1 MGVEPI
7 RQPTPQARSESL
19 TSSNRS
25 GLTVVGVG
33 PGDPELITVAAQRA
47 IAAAT
52 VVAYPV
58 AALDRLGMAA
68 QIAQPWLAPTQK
80 RLPLLFPMVQEAE
93 PRQQAWQQ
101 AARAVA
107 AEVTAGERVVF
118 LCEGDCSLFASSSYL
133 LLALKAEAPELAVR
147 VIPGITAASA
157 TAAAARWPLALQGEQ
172 LQVVPLPDEPDQARQ
187 LLIAARDQGQPM
199 VLLKVGRRWRWLR
212 PLLEE
217 LQLLESALYGE
228 RVGWPDQLLS
238 PAAAIAAGERPY
250 FSLVLLRPAWPVVL
264 PWA

>member
-1 MGVEPI
+1 MI
-7 RQPTPQARSESL
+7 
-19 TSSNRS
+19 
-25 GLTVVGVG
+25 GVG

-58 AALDRLGMAA
+58 AALERSGMAA
-68 QIAQPWLAPTQK
+68 QIAQPWLAPTQ
-80 RLPLLFPMVQEAE
+80 RQLPLLFPMVQEAE

-101 AARAVA
+101 AASAVA
-107 AEVTAGERVVF
+107 AEVRAGERVVF

-133 LLALKAEAPELAVR
+133 LLALKAEAPELPIR

-157 TAAAARWPLALQGEQ
+157 TAAAAAWPLALQDEQ
-172 LQVVPLPDEPDQARQ
+172 LQVVPLPDQPDQARQ
-187 LLIAARDQGQPM
+187 LLLTAREHGQPM
-199 VLLKVGRRWRWLR
+199 VLLKVGRRWLWLR

-228 RVGWPDQLLS
+228 RVGWPEQLVL
-238 PAAAIAAGERPY
+238 PAASVAAEERPY
-250 FSLVLLRPAWPVVL
+250 FSLVLLRPAWPAVL
-264 PWA
+264 PWG

>member
-1 MGVEPI
+1 M
-7 RQPTPQARSESL
+7 
-19 TSSNRS
+19 
-25 GLTVVGVG
+25 GVG
-33 PGDPELITVAAQRA
+33 PGAPELITVAAQRA
-47 IAAAT
+47 IEAAT

-58 AALDRLGMAA
+58 AALERPGMAA
-68 QIAQPWLAPTQK
+68 QIAQPWLLPAQ
-80 RLPLLFPMVQEAE
+80 RQLPLLFPMVQEAQ

-107 AEVTAGERVVF
+107 AEVAAGERVVF

-133 LLALKAEAPELAVR
+133 LLALKAEAPELPVR

-157 TAAAARWPLALQGEQ
+157 TAAAAGWPLALQDEQ
-172 LQVVPLPDEPDQARQ
+172 LQVVPLPDEPDRARQ
-187 LLIAARDQGQPM
+187 LLFTAREHGQPM

-228 RVGWPDQLLS
+228 RVGWPEQLVV
-238 PAAAIAAGERPY
+238 PAASVAAEERPY
-250 FSLVLLRPAWPVVL
+250 FSLVLLRPAWPAVL
-264 PWA
+264 PWG

>member
-1 MGVEPI
+1 M
-7 RQPTPQARSESL
+7 
-19 TSSNRS
+19 
-25 GLTVVGVG
+25 VGVG

-58 AALDRLGMAA
+58 AALERPGMAA
-68 QIAQPWLAPTQK
+68 QIAQPWLASTQR

-101 AARAVA
+101 AASAVA
-107 AEVTAGERVVF
+107 AEVAAGEQVVF

-133 LLALKAEAPELAVR
+133 LLALKKEAPELPLR

-157 TAAAARWPLALQGEQ
+157 TAAAAGWPLALQDEQ
-172 LQVVPLPDEPDQARQ
+172 LQVVSLPDQPDQARQ
-187 LLIAARDQGQPM
+187 LLIAAREHGQPL

-212 PLLEE
+212 PLLDE
-217 LQLLESALYGE
+217 LELLESALYGE
-228 RVGWPDQLLS
+228 RVGWPEQLVL
-238 PAAAIAAGERPY
+238 PAAEVAAEERPY
-250 FSLVLLRPAWPVVL
+250 FSLVLLRPAWPAVL

>member
-1 MGVEPI
+1 VN
-7 RQPTPQARSESL
+7 RLTTARPC
-19 TSSNRS
+19 

-58 AALDRLGMAA
+58 ASLERVGMAA
-68 QIAQPWLAPTQK
+68 QIAEPWIVPTQQ

-93 PRQQAWQQ
+93 PRQQAWQH
-101 AARAVA
+101 AAAAVA
-107 AEVTAGERVVF
+107 AAVAAGERVVF

-133 LLALKAEAPELAVR
+133 LLALKAEAPELPVR

-157 TAAAARWPLALQGEQ
+157 TAAAARWPLALQDEQ
-172 LQVVPLPDEPDQARQ
+172 LQVVPLPDQPDQARQ
-187 LLIAARDQGQPM
+187 SLINARDHGQPV

-212 PLLEE
+212 PLLVE
-217 LQLLESALYGE
+217 LELLESALYGE
-228 RVGWPDQLLS
+228 RVGWPDQVVL
-238 PAAAIAAGERPY
+238 PAASVPAEERPY
-250 FSLVLLRPAWPVVL
+250 FSLVLLRPAWPAVL

>member
-1 MGVEPI
+1 MN
-7 RQPTPQARSESL
+7 RLTTARPC
-19 TSSNRS
+19 

-58 AALDRLGMAA
+58 ASLERVGMAA
-68 QIAQPWLAPTQK
+68 QIAEPWIVPTQQQ
-80 RLPLLFPMVQEAE
+80 LPLLFPMVQEAE
-93 PRQQAWQQ
+93 PRQQAWQH
-101 AARAVA
+101 AAAAVA
-107 AEVTAGERVVF
+107 AAVAAGERVVF

-133 LLALKAEAPELAVR
+133 LLALKAEAPELPVR

-157 TAAAARWPLALQGEQ
+157 TAAAARWPLALQDEQ
-172 LQVVPLPDEPDQARQ
+172 LQVVPLPDQPDQARQ
-187 LLIAARDQGQPM
+187 LLINARDHGQPI

-217 LQLLESALYGE
+217 LELLECALYGE
-228 RVGWPDQLLS
+228 RVSWPDQVVL
-238 PAAAIAAGERPY
+238 PAASVPAEERPY
-250 FSLVLLRPAWPVVL
+250 FSLVLLRPAWPAVL

>member
-1 MGVEPI
+1 M
-7 RQPTPQARSESL
+7 
-19 TSSNRS
+19 
-25 GLTVVGVG
+25 VGVG

-58 AALDRLGMAA
+58 AALERPGMAA
-68 QIAQPWLAPTQK
+68 QIAQPCLALTQR
-80 RLPLLFPMVQEAE
+80 RLPLLFPIVQDAE

-101 AARAVA
+101 AASAVA
-107 AEVTAGERVVF
+107 AEVAAGEQVVF

-133 LLALKAEAPELAVR
+133 LLALKKEAPELLAR

-157 TAAAARWPLALQGEQ
+157 TAAAACWPLALQDEQ
-172 LQVVPLPDEPDQARQ
+172 LQVVPLPDQPDQARQ
-187 LLIAARDQGQPM
+187 LLIAARDQGQPL

-212 PLLEE
+212 PLLDE
-217 LQLLESALYGE
+217 LELLESALYGE
-228 RVGWPDQLLS
+228 RVGWPEQLVL
-238 PAAAIAAGERPY
+238 PAAGVAAEERPY
-250 FSLVLLRPAWPVVL
+250 FSLVLLRPAWPAVL

>member
-1 MGVEPI
+1 MI
-7 RQPTPQARSESL
+7 
-19 TSSNRS
+19 
-25 GLTVVGVG
+25 GVG

-58 AALDRLGMAA
+58 AALERPGMAA
-68 QIAQPWLAPTQK
+68 QIAQPWLAPTQ
-80 RLPLLFPMVQEAE
+80 RQLPLLFPMVQEAA
-93 PRQQAWQQ
+93 PRQQAWQH
-101 AARAVA
+101 AASAVA
-107 AEVTAGERVVF
+107 AEIRAGEQVVF

-133 LLALKAEAPELAVR
+133 LLALKAEAPELPVR

-157 TAAAARWPLALQGEQ
+157 TAAAAGWPLALQDEQ

-187 LLIAARDQGQPM
+187 LLLRAREHGQPM

-228 RVGWPDQLLS
+228 RVGWPEQLVL
-238 PAAAIAAGERPY
+238 PAASVAAEERPY
-250 FSLVLLRPAWPVVL
+250 FSLVLLRPAWPAVL
-264 PWA
+264 PWG

>member
-1 MGVEPI
+1 MN
-7 RQPTPQARSESL
+7 RLTTARPC
-19 TSSNRS
+19 

-58 AALDRLGMAA
+58 ASLERVGMAA
-68 QIAQPWLAPTQK
+68 QIAEPWIVPTQQQ
-80 RLPLLFPMVQEAE
+80 LPLLFPMVQEAE
-93 PRQQAWQQ
+93 PRQQAWQH
-101 AARAVA
+101 AAAAVA
-107 AEVTAGERVVF
+107 AAVAAGERVVF

-133 LLALKAEAPELAVR
+133 LLALKAEAPELPVR

-157 TAAAARWPLALQGEQ
+157 TAAAARWPLALQDEQ
-172 LQVVPLPDEPDQARQ
+172 LQVVPLPDQPDQARQ
-187 LLIAARDQGQPM
+187 LLINARDHGQPI

-212 PLLEE
+212 PLLVE
-217 LQLLESALYGE
+217 LELLESALYGE
-228 RVGWPDQLLS
+228 RVGWPDQVVL
-238 PAAAIAAGERPY
+238 PAASVPAEERPY
-250 FSLVLLRPAWPVVL
+250 FSLVLLRPAWPAVL

>member
-1 MGVEPI
+1 MN
-7 RQPTPQARSESL
+7 RLTTARPC
-19 TSSNRS
+19 

-58 AALDRLGMAA
+58 ASLERVGMAA
-68 QIAQPWLAPTQK
+68 QIAEPWIVPTQQQ
-80 RLPLLFPMVQEAE
+80 LPLLFPMVQEAE
-93 PRQQAWQQ
+93 PRQQAWQH
-101 AARAVA
+101 AAAAVA
-107 AEVTAGERVVF
+107 AAVAAGERVVF

-133 LLALKAEAPELAVR
+133 LLALKAEAPELPVR

-157 TAAAARWPLALQGEQ
+157 TAAAARWPLALQDEQ
-172 LQVVPLPDEPDQARQ
+172 LQVVPLPDQPDQARQ
-187 LLIAARDQGQPM
+187 LLINARDHGQPI

-212 PLLEE
+212 PLLVE
-217 LQLLESALYGE
+217 LELLKCALYGE
-228 RVGWPDQLLS
+228 RVSWPDQVVL
-238 PAAAIAAGERPY
+238 PAASVPAEERPY
-250 FSLVLLRPAWPVVL
+250 FSLVLLRPAWPAVL

>member
-1 MGVEPI
+1 M
-7 RQPTPQARSESL
+7 
-19 TSSNRS
+19 
-25 GLTVVGVG
+25 VGVG

-58 AALDRLGMAA
+58 AALERPGMAA
-68 QIAQPWLAPTQK
+68 QIARPWLAPTQ
-80 RLPLLFPMVQEAE
+80 RQLPLLFPMVQEAE

-101 AARAVA
+101 AASAVA
-107 AEVTAGERVVF
+107 AEIRAGERVVF

-133 LLALKAEAPELAVR
+133 LLALKAQAPELPVR

-157 TAAAARWPLALQGEQ
+157 AAAAASWPLALQDEQ
-172 LQVVPLPDEPDQARQ
+172 LQVVPLPDEPNRARQ
-187 LLIAARDQGQPM
+187 LLLTAREHGQPM

-228 RVGWPDQLLS
+228 RVGWPEQLVL
-238 PAAAIAAGERPY
+238 PAASVAAEERPY
-250 FSLVLLRPAWPVVL
+250 FSLVLLRPAWPAVL
-264 PWA
+264 PWG

>member
-1 MGVEPI
+1 M
-7 RQPTPQARSESL
+7 
-19 TSSNRS
+19 
-25 GLTVVGVG
+25 VGVG

-58 AALDRLGMAA
+58 AALERPGMAA
-68 QIAQPWLAPTQK
+68 QIAQPWLVPSQR

-107 AEVTAGERVVF
+107 AEVAAGEQVVF

-133 LLALKAEAPELAVR
+133 LLALKKEAPELLAR

-157 TAAAARWPLALQGEQ
+157 TAAAACWPLALQDEQ
-172 LQVVPLPDEPDQARQ
+172 LQVVPLPDQPDQARQ
-187 LLIAARDQGQPM
+187 LLIAARDQGQPL

-212 PLLEE
+212 P
-217 LQLLESALYGE
+217 
-228 RVGWPDQLLS
+228 
-238 PAAAIAAGERPY
+238 
-250 FSLVLLRPAWPVVL
+250 
-264 PWA
+264 

>member
-1 MGVEPI
+1 VN
-7 RQPTPQARSESL
+7 RLTTARPC
-19 TSSNRS
+19 

-58 AALDRLGMAA
+58 ASLERVGMAA
-68 QIAQPWLAPTQK
+68 QIAEPWIVPTQQ

-93 PRQQAWQQ
+93 PRQQAWQH
-101 AARAVA
+101 AAAAVA
-107 AEVTAGERVVF
+107 AAVAAGERVVF

-133 LLALKAEAPELAVR
+133 LLALKAEAPELPVR

-157 TAAAARWPLALQGEQ
+157 TAAAARWPLALQDEQ
-172 LQVVPLPDEPDQARQ
+172 LQVVPLPDQPDQARQ
-187 LLIAARDQGQPM
+187 LLINARDHGQPI

-217 LQLLESALYGE
+217 LELLECALYGE
-228 RVGWPDQLLS
+228 RVGWPDQVVL
-238 PAAAIAAGERPY
+238 PAASVPAEERPY
-250 FSLVLLRPAWPVVL
+250 FSLVLLRPAWPAVL

>member
-1 MGVEPI
+1 M
-7 RQPTPQARSESL
+7 
-19 TSSNRS
+19 
-25 GLTVVGVG
+25 VGVG

-58 AALDRLGMAA
+58 AALERPGMAA
-68 QIAQPWLAPTQK
+68 QIARPWLAPTQ
-80 RLPLLFPMVQEAE
+80 RQLPLLFPMVQEAE

-101 AARAVA
+101 AASAVA
-107 AEVTAGERVVF
+107 AEIRAGEQVVF

-133 LLALKAEAPELAVR
+133 LLALKAKAPELPIR

-157 TAAAARWPLALQGEQ
+157 TAAAAAWPLALQDEQ
-172 LQVVPLPDEPDQARQ
+172 LQVVPLPDQPDQARQ
-187 LLIAARDQGQPM
+187 LLLTAREHGQPM

-228 RVGWPDQLLS
+228 RVGWPEQLVV
-238 PAAAIAAGERPY
+238 PAASVAAEERPY
-250 FSLVLLRPAWPVVL
+250 FSLVLLRPAWPAVL
-264 PWA
+264 PWG

>member
-1 MGVEPI
+1 VN
-7 RQPTPQARSESL
+7 RLTTARPC
-19 TSSNRS
+19 

-58 AALDRLGMAA
+58 ASLERVGMAA
-68 QIAQPWLAPTQK
+68 QIAEPWIVPTQQQ
-80 RLPLLFPMVQEAE
+80 LPLLFPMVQEAE
-93 PRQQAWQQ
+93 PRQQAWQH
-101 AARAVA
+101 AAAAVA
-107 AEVTAGERVVF
+107 AAVAAGERVVF

-133 LLALKAEAPELAVR
+133 LLALKAEAPELPVR

-157 TAAAARWPLALQGEQ
+157 TAAAARWPLALQDEQ
-172 LQVVPLPDEPDQARQ
+172 LQVVPLPDQPDQARQ
-187 LLIAARDQGQPM
+187 LLINARDHGQPI

-212 PLLEE
+212 PLLVE
-217 LQLLESALYGE
+217 LELLKCALYGE
-228 RVGWPDQLLS
+228 RVGWPDQVVL
-238 PAAAIAAGERPY
+238 PAASVPAEERPY
-250 FSLVLLRPAWPVVL
+250 FSLVLLRPAWPAVL

>member
-1 MGVEPI
+1 M
-7 RQPTPQARSESL
+7 
-19 TSSNRS
+19 
-25 GLTVVGVG
+25 VGVG

-58 AALDRLGMAA
+58 AALERPGMAA
-68 QIAQPWLAPTQK
+68 QIAQPWLVPTQR

-101 AARAVA
+101 AASAVA
-107 AEVTAGERVVF
+107 AEVAAGEQVVF

-133 LLALKAEAPELAVR
+133 LLALKKEAPELPVR

-157 TAAAARWPLALQGEQ
+157 TAAAAGWPLALQDEQ
-172 LQVVPLPDEPDQARQ
+172 LQVVPLPDQPDQVRQ
-187 LLIAARDQGQPM
+187 LLIAARDQGQPL

-212 PLLEE
+212 PLLDE
-217 LQLLESALYGE
+217 LELLESALYGE
-228 RVGWPDQLLS
+228 RVGWPEQLVL
-238 PAAAIAAGERPY
+238 PAAAVAAEERPY
-250 FSLVLLRPAWPVVL
+250 FSLVLLRPAWPAVL

>member
-1 MGVEPI
+1 MN
-7 RQPTPQARSESL
+7 RLTTARPC
-19 TSSNRS
+19 

-58 AALDRLGMAA
+58 ASLERVGMAA
-68 QIAQPWLAPTQK
+68 QIAEPWIVPTQQQ
-80 RLPLLFPMVQEAE
+80 LPLLFPMVQEAE
-93 PRQQAWQQ
+93 PRQQAWQH
-101 AARAVA
+101 AAAAVA
-107 AEVTAGERVVF
+107 AAVAAGERVVF

-133 LLALKAEAPELAVR
+133 LLALKAEAPELPVR

-157 TAAAARWPLALQGEQ
+157 TAAAARWPLALQDEQ
-172 LQVVPLPDEPDQARQ
+172 LQVVPLPDQPDQARQ
-187 LLIAARDQGQPM
+187 LLINARDHGQPI

-217 LQLLESALYGE
+217 LELLECALYGE
-228 RVGWPDQLLS
+228 RVGWPDQVVL
-238 PAAAIAAGERPY
+238 PAASVPAEERPY
-250 FSLVLLRPAWPVVL
+250 FSLVLLRPAWPAVL

>member
-1 MGVEPI
+1 MI
-7 RQPTPQARSESL
+7 
-19 TSSNRS
+19 
-25 GLTVVGVG
+25 GVG

-58 AALDRLGMAA
+58 AALERPGMAA
-68 QIAQPWLAPTQK
+68 QIAQPWLLPTQ
-80 RLPLLFPMVQEAE
+80 RQLPLLFPMVQEAE

-101 AARAVA
+101 AASAVA
-107 AEVTAGERVVF
+107 AEIKAGEQVVF

-133 LLALKAEAPELAVR
+133 LLALKAEAPELPVR

-157 TAAAARWPLALQGEQ
+157 TAAAAIWPLALQDEQ
-172 LQVVPLPDEPDQARQ
+172 LQVVPLPDEPDRARQ
-187 LLIAARDQGQPM
+187 LLLTAREHGQPM

-217 LQLLESALYGE
+217 LQLLECALYGE
-228 RVGWPDQLLS
+228 RVGWPEQLVL
-238 PAAAIAAGERPY
+238 PAASLAAEERPY
-250 FSLVLLRPAWPVVL
+250 FSLVLLRPAWPAVL
-264 PWA
+264 PWG

>member
-1 MGVEPI
+1 M
-7 RQPTPQARSESL
+7 
-19 TSSNRS
+19 
-25 GLTVVGVG
+25 GVG
-33 PGDPELITVAAQRA
+33 PGDPELITVAGQRA

-58 AALDRLGMAA
+58 AVIERLGMAA
-68 QIAQPWLAPTQK
+68 QIAEPWLQPVQK

-101 AARAVA
+101 AAIAVA

-157 TAAAARWPLALQGEQ
+157 TAAAACWPLALQGEQ
-172 LQVVPLPDEPDQARQ
+172 LQVVPLPDEPDQAR
-187 LLIAARDQGQPM
+187 LLLLDAREQKQPM

-212 PLLEE
+212 PLLEQ
-217 LQLLESALYGE
+217 LDLLECALYGE
-228 RVGWPDQLLS
+228 RVGWPDQLIL
-238 PAAAIAAGERPY
+238 PAAAVAADERPY
-250 FSLVLLRPAWPVVL
+250 FSLVLLRPAWPAVL